1 MYLYAKKLVGVAE
14 SLIYFLI
21 FYIHSSR
28 DLVVSLLDSSPK
40 RPMCVDVSIRIK
52 KKKILLTAQWHK
64 KVENRVLIIPDDLVI
79 LINRPEGNVLYIPK

>member
-14 SLIYFLI
+14 SLIYFFI

-40 RPMCVDVSIRIK
+40 RPMCVDVSVRI